1 MRTINWNG
9 VFPAMLTPFTAND
22 TIDFSMFEK
31 NVLAQLE
38 AGIDGVIL
46 AGSLGETSTL
56 EYAEKIELL
65 KFCAG
70 LLKGKIPTVMNI
82 AEQST
87 RVAVKL
93 AQDAEANGADALMV
107 LPPMRYKAD
116 GAETVEYFQTIAA
129 NTSLPIMIYNNPVD
143 YKIEVTLE
151 MFEQLAKSP
160 NIQAVK
166 ESTRD
171 VTNIVRMRNR
181 FHDRFSILCGVD
193 TLILEE
199 LMLGADGIV
208 GGLVD
213 AFPAETVAIYR
224 LAKAG
229 RYNEALEIYK
239 WFMPILEL
247 DIHPKLVQNIKLAA
261 TKTGL
266 CTEFVRA
273 PRLPLTGEERK
284 SVLALIDTAIATR
297 PELPDYLNLP
307 VLQTA

>member
-1 MRTINWNG
+1 MRRINWEG
-9 VFPAMLTPFTAND
+9 VFPAMLTPFAAND

-31 NVLAQLE
+31 NVAAQLA

-46 AGSLGETSTL
+46 GGSLGEASTL
-56 EYAEKIELL
+56 EYEEKIQLL
-65 KFCAG
+65 VFCAEI
-70 LLKGKIPTVMNI
+70 LKGRVPTVMNI

-87 RVAVKL
+87 KVAVKL

-116 GAETVEYFQTIAA
+116 EAETVTYFKTIAE

-143 YKIEVTLE
+143 YKIEVTLD
-151 MFEQLAKSP
+151 MFEQLAKLP
-160 NIQAVK
+160 NVQAVK

-171 VTNIVRMRNR
+171 VTNIIRMRNQ
-181 FHDRFSILCGVD
+181 FGKRFSLLCGVD

-199 LMLGADGIV
+199 LMLGADGVV

-213 AFPAETVAIYR
+213 AFPAETVAIYK

-229 RYNEALEIYK
+229 MYKEALEIYK

-261 TKTGL
+261 VQTGL
-266 CTEFVRA
+266 STEHVRA
-273 PRLPLTGEERK
+273 PRRPLEGSERQY
-284 SVLALIDTAIATR
+284 VLDLVNKAIETR
-297 PELPDYLNLP
+297 PQLPDYLNLP
-307 VLQTA
+307 VLQNA